1 MTQAAGVQV
10 IFGSLTGDVLL
21 DMLVGA
27 TFSILAYSSLAVVLL
42 TAALA
47 ASKVIGIHVAMALV
61 LGANLGSG
69 VLAMLNTLRSAPE
82 ARRVTLGNFLFK
94 LIGCLAIAP
103 LLVYI
108 EPLLASL
115 DPVESRMVVH
125 FHLLFN
131 VTIAVAFL
139 FFTEKIA
146 LLAERLMPAK
156 PDADDPAKPRYL
168 DPSALTTPALAIGC
182 AAREALRIGDVIEQ
196 MLTGMLTV
204 LKTNDRVLAERLRK
218 MDDIVDELYTAIKLY
233 LTQISREALEE
244 KEGRRWTDI
253 VSFTINMEQVG
264 DIIERVIT
272 DVEEKKIEKG
282 RSFSAAGM
290 QEICDLHGRL
300 VANLRLG
307 MSVFLHGDLSSAQQL
322 LAEKVMFRDL
332 ERAYAGSHIERLTS
346 NTAQSIETSSLH
358 LDLISDLKR
367 INSHICSIAY
377 PILEQAGV
385 LAKTRLKE
393 PLPAPPPDVVGVRPR
408 RQARLAEAQA
418 ARRLGPVRVNA
429 CPRDGPDG
437 SHAGRHSGGA
447 RRRLAARR
455 LECAAQIVDRRR
467 RAAGHRGGG
476 RRFVAVRARAAG
488 LRPPARSRCVA
499 VHRGVDGD
507 PFRLLPDA
515 RAGLP
520 DRRSLVCLSADAR
533 QRAADRHGSGQH
545 IPARAAE
552 RANDRRHPADFARHR
567 QHCVRPA
574 RRCTPSAPR
583 CRRVLGFR
591 QRRDHRCLH
600 AGRRRR
606 RPGIRQCAGVRLLA
620 DRRRRHPFPRLGSWR
635 GVAQQRFPTCAAAGA
650 PDWAEARAACSRT
663 ASCSGR

>member
-1 MTQAAGVQV
+1 M
-10 IFGSLTGDVLL
+10 
-21 DMLVGA
+21 
-27 TFSILAYSSLAVVLL
+27 FSILAYSSLAVVLL

-103 LLVYI
+103 VLAYI

-156 PDADDPAKPRYL
+156 HDADDPAKPRYL

-204 LKTNDRVLAERLRK
+204 LKTNDRALAERLRK

-233 LTQISREALEE
+233 LTQISREALED

-282 RSFSAAGM
+282 RSFSTAGM

-377 PILEQAGV
+377 PILEEAGV

-393 PLPAPPPDVVGVRPR
+393 PLPAPPPD
-408 RQARLAEAQA
+408 A
-418 ARRLGPVRVNA
+418 
-429 CPRDGPDG
+429 
-437 SHAGRHSGGA
+437 
-447 RRRLAARR
+447 
-455 LECAAQIVDRRR
+455 
-467 RAAGHRGGG
+467 
-476 RRFVAVRARAAG
+476 
-488 LRPPARSRCVA
+488 
-499 VHRGVDGD
+499 
-507 PFRLLPDA
+507 
-515 RAGLP
+515 
-520 DRRSLVCLSADAR
+520 
-533 QRAADRHGSGQH
+533 
-545 IPARAAE
+545 
-552 RANDRRHPADFARHR
+552 
-567 QHCVRPA
+567 
-574 RRCTPSAPR
+574 SAPDPGDKPGWQKR
-583 CRRVLGFR
+583 KP
-591 QRRDHRCLH
+591 H
-600 AGRRRR
+600 A
-606 RPGIRQCAGVRLLA
+606 V
-620 DRRRRHPFPRLGSWR
+620 
-635 GVAQQRFPTCAAAGA
+635 
-650 PDWAEARAACSRT
+650 
-663 ASCSGR
+663 